1 MHLPCPP
8 NRYFNPR
15 PCARGD
21 DWDTEGNYFTI
32 TFQSTPLREGRLVI
46 FRMVQ
51 LLGQFQSTPLREG
64 RRVDAVWKMLP
75 DNISI
80 HAPARGATTTWPL
93 NFGGATFQSTPL
105 REGRLTI
112 ATGGPHIEVFQST
125 PLREGRRRY
134 PRSILQALYFNPRPC
149 ARGDHSKSRQCH
161 RVSHFNPRPCARGD
175 VDNFKLEAN
184 GDISIHAPARGAT
197 NGKNSKK

>member
-1 MHLPCPP
+1 MRKLISIHAP
-8 NRYFNPR
+8 
-15 PCARGD
+15 ARGA
-21 DWDTEGNYFTI
+21 TLFRGLCIRFASI
-32 TFQSTPLREGRLVI
+32 FQSTPLREGRPHPNIWLSVRI
-46 FRMVQ
+46 I
-51 LLGQFQSTPLREG
+51 FQSTPLREG
-64 RRVDAVWKMLP
+64 RPKQRIICQKILV
-75 DNISI
+75 ISI

-149 ARGDHSKSRQCH
+149 ARGDYLLCNIQ
-161 RVSHFNPRPCARGD
+161 
-175 VDNFKLEAN
+175 
-184 GDISIHAPARGAT
+184 
-197 NGKNSKK
+197 